1 MSSVKAVMAV
11 SQYYLIVL
19 LILRET
25 SSSLIRQSIFTELV
39 KPWDVKISSPEY
51 IHMGLVMAGVSPE
64 QHPEQHYLH
73 RMEKMLRSTISY
85 SQGTPLH
92 LVFISDQE
100 SVQVISR
107 RVESAYASM
116 VMGRILL
123 HNEIW
128 KMKRYRIPKLR
139 VEFVDLSAITDKYRD
154 TVEHMK
160 KHFNNYNEAYRISG
174 KAEDI
179 YPSIIFI
186 CRKQRQLGLLAS
198 SEYDKN
204 LFYLAHFYH
213 LVFPFDKFIVVDAD
227 IEFKYRVESLYDV
240 FDGFEETQMYSLGRD
255 LSPFYRSMI
264 YQYRSVQGCKPSH
277 MSFFNLCI
285 CLYFNHLSSFFCVY

>member
-1 MSSVKAVMAV
+1 MTL
-11 SQYYLIVL
+11 SQYSLIVL
-19 LILRET
+19 LILRGET
-25 SSSLIRQSIFTELV
+25 SSSLIRQSINTELV

-64 QHPEQHYLH
+64 QHPEQHYLN

-92 LVFISDQE
+92 LVFISDQD

-128 KMKRYRIPKLR
+128 KMKRYRIPRLR
-139 VEFVDLSAITDKYRD
+139 VEFVDLSAVTDKYRD

-160 KHFNNYNEAYRISG
+160 THFNRFNESYRIGG
-174 KAEDI
+174 KAGDDEQH
-179 YPSIIFI
+179 PSND
-186 CRKQRQLGLLAS
+186 QL
-198 SEYDKN
+198 
-204 LFYLAHFYH
+204 
-213 LVFPFDKFIVVDAD
+213 
-227 IEFKYRVESLYDV
+227 
-240 FDGFEETQMYSLGRD
+240 
-255 LSPFYRSMI
+255 
-264 YQYRSVQGCKPSH
+264 
-277 MSFFNLCI
+277 
-285 CLYFNHLSSFFCVY
+285 

>member
-1 MSSVKAVMAV
+1 MKAVMAV
-11 SQYYLIVL
+11 SQYSLIVL

-160 KHFNNYNEAYRISG
+160 THFNRFNESYRISG
-174 KAEDI
+174 EDDDDLH
-179 YPSIIFI
+179 YPSND
-186 CRKQRQLGLLAS
+186 QL
-198 SEYDKN
+198 
-204 LFYLAHFYH
+204 YL
-213 LVFPFDKFIVVDAD
+213 
-227 IEFKYRVESLYDV
+227 
-240 FDGFEETQMYSLGRD
+240 
-255 LSPFYRSMI
+255 
-264 YQYRSVQGCKPSH
+264 
-277 MSFFNLCI
+277 
-285 CLYFNHLSSFFCVY
+285 